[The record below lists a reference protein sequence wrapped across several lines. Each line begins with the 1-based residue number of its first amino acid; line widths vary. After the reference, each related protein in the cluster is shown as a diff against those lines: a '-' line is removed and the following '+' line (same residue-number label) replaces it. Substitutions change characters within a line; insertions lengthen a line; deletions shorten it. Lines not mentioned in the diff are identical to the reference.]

1 MTAIH
6 RAFLLLMLCLW
17 GLSAC
22 RRAPEIFSAHPTD
35 TLTLA
40 VRSKTPSSETFPAKP
55 TPVYPTPKFPTCQPD
70 PAPAFNPGAYSF
82 MPIRPVSNREGDA
95 PSLRQLAELR
105 RFYVGVSTA
114 PQFLDDPGYAELL
127 AGQFNMLAAENAM
140 KWEVVHPKPERYDFS
155 QGDALVAFA
164 RANGMAVYGHA
175 LVWDLQQPDW
185 LTRGEYSR
193 EEWIQILC
201 RHIKT
206 VVSHY
211 RGYIYAWDVVNEA
224 FQNNGALRDTLW
236 LRKIGPEYIAMAF
249 QWAREADPQTLL
261 IYNEFFAEGLNQ
273 KSQAVY
279 SLVQG
284 MLQQGIPIDGVGL
297 QMHVWLWGPPTRHEL
312 LANMR
317 RLAELGLLA
326 HITEMDVRTQY
337 SRDSQAEELTVQAE
351 VYRQAFSACL
361 EAPNCNVFVA
371 WGLTD
376 RYSWIPEHTGQPDA
390 PLLFD
395 RQGKP
400 KPAFNALL
408 DMLRRSP

>member
-1 MTAIH
+1 MR
-6 RAFLLLMLCLW
+6 RALLLVVLCLW

-22 RRAPEIFSAHPTD
+22 RREAGGFSAQPAD
-35 TLTLA
+35 RLTPVA
-40 VRSKTPSSETFPAKP
+40 RRETPSPETFPAKP

-70 PAPAFNPGAYSF
+70 PAPALDLSVYSYR
-82 MPIRPVSNREGDA
+82 PIRPISSREGGA
-95 PSLRQLAELR
+95 TSLRQLAELR

-114 PQFLDDPGYAELL
+114 PHFLDNREYAGLL
-127 AGQFNMLAAENAM
+127 AAQFNMLAAENAM
-140 KWEVVHPKPERYDFS
+140 KWEVVHPEPVRYDFS

-175 LVWDLQQPDW
+175 LAWDLQQPGW
-185 LTRGEYSR
+185 LTGGEYSR

-206 VVSHY
+206 VVGHY
-211 RGYIYAWDVVNEA
+211 RGHIYAWDVVNEA
-224 FQNNGALRDTLW
+224 FQNNGALRNTLW

-249 QWAREADPQTLL
+249 QWAREADPQALL

-284 MLQQGIPIDGVGL
+284 MLRQGIPVDGVGL
-297 QMHVWLWGPPTRHEL
+297 QMHVWLWGPPTRQEL
-312 LANMR
+312 TANMR
-317 RLAELGLLA
+317 RLAELGLVV

-337 SRDSQAEELTVQAE
+337 AKDSPAEELAVQAE
-351 VYRQAFSACL
+351 IYRQAFSACL

-376 RYSWIPEHTGQPDA
+376 RYSWIPEYTGQPDA

-400 KPAFNALL
+400 KPAFDALL
-408 DMLRRSP
+408 DLLSRSP

>member
-1 MTAIH
+1 MR
-6 RAFLLLMLCLW
+6 RALLWMMLCLL

-22 RRAPEIFSAHPTD
+22 RRGSETSAAQPGDFRTSVAHQE
-35 TLTLA
+35 
-40 VRSKTPSSETFPAKP
+40 TPLSETFPAKP
-55 TPVYPTPKFPTCQPD
+55 TPVYPAPQFSTCQPD
-70 PAPAFNPGAYSF
+70 PAPAFDPGMYSYR
-82 MPIRPVSNREGDA
+82 PIRPISSREGGTL
-95 PSLRQLAELR
+95 SLRRLAELR

-127 AGQFNMLAAENAM
+127 ASQFNMLAAENAM
-140 KWEVVHPKPERYDFS
+140 KWEVVHPEPERYDFS

-164 RANGMAVYGHA
+164 KANGMAVYGHA
-175 LVWDLQQPDW
+175 LVWDLQQPAW
-185 LTRGEYSR
+185 LIHGEYSR
-193 EEWIQILC
+193 EEWMQILC

-206 VVSHY
+206 VVSRY

-249 QWAREADPQTLL
+249 QWAREADPQALL

-279 SLVQG
+279 SLMQG
-284 MLQQGIPIDGVGL
+284 LLRQGIPIDGVGL

-317 RLAELGLLA
+317 RLAELGLAA

-337 SRDSQAEELTVQAE
+337 SRDSQAEELAVQAE

-400 KPAFNALL
+400 KPAFGALWDL
-408 DMLRRSP
+408 LSSTP